1 MTTKA
6 PDQFSEYEV
15 KESTVKFEGESE
27 TAMPLGCVG
36 TLEETLNVKTITK
49 DCEGVRRKTVV
60 RPTGDGE
67 IKFTLHMR
75 WEAFKRMFGLI
86 SDGYAAGVYA
96 YGRYGMHEHFC
107 YTAKVKDEDGNIK
120 LKAYPDCVVSTGIQT
135 KIENGAEEV
144 SEIEV
149 TATTLA
155 DTYGNCMYQCFASDV
170 TEDIANN
177 WLQNF
182 DHDLIVA
189 AGE

>member
-1 MTTKA
+1 MTKA

-27 TAMPLGCVG
+27 TATSLGCVG
-36 TLEETLNVKTITK
+36 TMEETLNVKTITK
-49 DCEGVRRKTVV
+49 NCEGVRKKTIVK
-60 RPTGDGE
+60 PTGDGE

-75 WEAFKRMFGLI
+75 WEAFKNMFGLT
-86 SDGYAAGVYA
+86 SEGYAAGVYA
-96 YGRYGMHEHFC
+96 YGMEGEHKHFC
-107 YTAKVKDEDGNIK
+107 YTAKVKDENGNIQ
-120 LKAYPDCVVSTGIQT
+120 LKAYPDCVASTGIQT

-149 TATTLA
+149 TATILA
-155 DTYGNCMYQCFASDV
+155 DAYGNCRYQCFVSDV

-182 DHDLIVA
+182 DHDLIV
-189 AGE
+189 EVSE

>member
-1 MTTKA
+1 MTTKT

-15 KESTVKFEGESE
+15 KESTVKFEGEGE
-27 TAMPLGCVG
+27 TAMSLGCVG

-49 DCEGVRRKTVV
+49 DCEGVRKKTVV

-75 WEAFKRMFGLI
+75 WEPFKKMFGLI

-96 YGRYGMHEHFC
+96 YGRDGMHKHFC

-120 LKAYPDCVVSTGIQT
+120 LKAYPDCVVSTGIQNKT
-135 KIENGAEEV
+135 ENGAEEV

-149 TATTLA
+149 TATVLA
-155 DTYGNCMYQCFASDV
+155 DAYGNCMYQCFVSDV
-170 TEDIANN
+170 TEDIANG

-189 AGE
+189 TSE